1 MHFSFR
7 RYLNKYTL
15 DGIQSYSLHFWKYFF
30 LKIIFIFVV
39 AIQIFLE
46 LHK

>member
-7 RYLNKYTL
+7 RYLNKDTL
-15 DGIQSYSLHFWKYFF
+15 DGIYSYSLHFRKYFF
-30 LKIIFIFVV
+30 LKIIFVFVV

-46 LHK
+46 LRK